1 MEAVVSD
8 ILRSRMHEPGGL
20 RQTAALSL
28 AAHVAAIAALAFIP
42 GILPKKDA
50 TPPIVM
56 TISLGG
62 TPGPKTGGST
72 MMGGRTIQP
81 ALPSVAPRI
90 ERMALPTPKAEPAM
104 VLPVPDPKMKP
115 KTAPKTTATSKD
127 PAGSAVGRGFDAQ
140 KGSTTVETGARG
152 MGFGLSTGGGGGTGS
167 KLDVDNFCCPE
178 YLQDMLAR
186 ITKNWVQQQSSTGSV
201 LMKYTI
207 QRGGQLTEVQI
218 EQSSNVSALD
228 LASERA
234 LRLTDRLQP
243 LPSAFPDDH
252 LTVHLNFEYQRR

>member
-1 MEAVVSD
+1 MQ
-8 ILRSRMHEPGGL
+8 EPGGL

-28 AAHVAAIAALAFIP
+28 AVHAAAIAALALVP
-42 GILPKKDA
+42 EILPKRDA
-50 TPPIVM
+50 TPPIMM

-62 TPGPKTGGST
+62 TPGPKAGGLT
-72 MMGGRTIQP
+72 MMGGRTIRP
-81 ALPSVAPRI
+81 ALPSVAPKL
-90 ERMALPTPKAEPAM
+90 ERMALPTPKAAPAM

-115 KTAPKTTATSKD
+115 KTSPKTTATSRD

-140 KGSTTVETGARG
+140 EGSTAVETGARG
-152 MGFGLSTGGGGGTGS
+152 MGFGLSSGGGGGTGS
-167 KLDVDNFCCPE
+167 YLDVQNFCCPD
-178 YLQDMLAR
+178 YLQDMIVR

-207 QRGGQLTEVQI
+207 QRDGQIIDVQI
-218 EQSSNVSALD
+218 ERSGNVSALD

-243 LPSAFPDDH
+243 LPSAFQEDH